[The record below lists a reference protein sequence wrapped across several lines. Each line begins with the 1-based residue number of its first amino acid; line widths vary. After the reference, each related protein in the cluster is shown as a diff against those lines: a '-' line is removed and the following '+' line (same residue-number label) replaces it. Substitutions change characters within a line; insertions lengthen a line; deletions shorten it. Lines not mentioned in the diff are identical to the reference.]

1 MGTENNITSPALSR
15 KRGQTL
21 MVVITAG
28 SKFSISQQEH
38 QVHITLPNSS
48 APQRDSGGTIQEK
61 LALDHSK
68 DSQFFE
74 KLMM

>member
-1 MGTENNITSPALSR
+1 
-15 KRGQTL
+15 

-48 APQRDSGGTIQEK
+48 SSQRGSGGTIQEK